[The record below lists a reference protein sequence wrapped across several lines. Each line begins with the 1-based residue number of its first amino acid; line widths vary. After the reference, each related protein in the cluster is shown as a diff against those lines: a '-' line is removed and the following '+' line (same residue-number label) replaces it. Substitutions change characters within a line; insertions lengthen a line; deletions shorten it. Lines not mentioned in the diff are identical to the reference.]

1 MLIQDKLLQENLE
14 ERDFIEWTGLLLNLV
29 SSIMLEFL
37 VLSLM
42 TIDADSS

>member
-1 MLIQDKLLQENLE
+1 M
-14 ERDFIEWTGLLLNLV
+14 TGLLLNMV

-42 TIDADSS
+42 TIDAEKLLQENLEEERDFVE